1 MDMSEDFIFGKNTI
15 IEALNNYRER
25 INKILI
31 SKNINS
37 DVKIKEIIDLAK
49 INKIAFQF
57 VPKEKFLKYKEFNH
71 QGVVAFVA
79 PIDYKEIDDLLDVQE
94 GNYKKVVILDGV
106 EDPHNIGAII
116 RTTVCAGFDAII
128 IPQHRGAL
136 INSTVEKT
144 SVGAVNNIDI
154 IKVNSLLDAVK
165 KLKDNNYWVI
175 AADAQGKDN
184 YFQVDYK
191 DMNLALIMGAEHA
204 GVSKTLLKQSDF
216 VVKIPMLNKFNSLN
230 VSVSAGILIYEIVK
244 QCMPK

>member
-1 MDMSEDFIFGKNTI
+1 MNMSEDFIFGKNTI

-116 RTTVCAGFDAII
+116 RTTVCADFDAII

>member
-1 MDMSEDFIFGKNTI
+1 MTEDIIFGKNTI
-15 IEALNNYRER
+15 IEALNNYKER

-37 DVKIKEIIDLAK
+37 DVKIKEILDLAK
-49 INKIAFQF
+49 LNKISFQF

-71 QGVVAFVA
+71 QGIVAFVA
-79 PIDYKEIDDLLDVQE
+79 PIEYKDIDELLNIKE
-94 GNYKKVVILDGV
+94 GLYKRVVMLDGV

-116 RTTVCAGFDAII
+116 RTAVCAGFDAII

-175 AADAQGKDN
+175 AADAHGKDN

-191 DMNLALIMGAEHA
+191 DTNIVLIMGAEHA

-216 VVKIPMLNKFNSLN
+216 IVKIPMLNKFNSLN

>member
-1 MDMSEDFIFGKNTI
+1 MTEDFIFGKNTI
-15 IEALNNYRER
+15 IEALNNYKER

-37 DVKIKEIIDLAK
+37 DVKVKEILDLAK
-49 INKIAFQF
+49 VNKIAFQF
-57 VPKEKFLKYKEFNH
+57 VPKEKFIKYKDFNH
-71 QGVVAFVA
+71 QGIVAFVS
-79 PIDYKEIDDLLDVQE
+79 PIEYKEIDDLLQINDGE
-94 GNYKKVVILDGV
+94 YKKVIILDGV

-116 RTTVCAGFDAII
+116 RTAVCAGFDAII

-154 IKVNSLLDAVK
+154 VKVNSLLDAVK

-175 AADAQGKDN
+175 AADAHGKDN

-191 DMNLALIMGAEHA
+191 DMNLVLIMGAEHA

-216 VVKIPMLNKFNSLN
+216 IVKIPMLNKFNSLN

>member
-1 MDMSEDFIFGKNTI
+1 MTEDFIFGKNTI
-15 IEALNNYRER
+15 IEALNNYKER

-37 DVKIKEIIDLAK
+37 DVKVKEILDLAK
-49 INKIAFQF
+49 VNKIAFQF
-57 VPKEKFLKYKEFNH
+57 VPKEKFIKYKDFNH
-71 QGVVAFVA
+71 QGIVAFVS
-79 PIDYKEIDDLLDVQE
+79 PIEYKEIDDLLQTNDGE
-94 GNYKKVVILDGV
+94 YKKVIMLDGV

-116 RTTVCAGFDAII
+116 RTAVCAGFDAII

-154 IKVNSLLDAVK
+154 VKVNSLLDAVK

-175 AADAQGKDN
+175 AADAHGKDN

-191 DMNLALIMGAEHA
+191 DMNLVLIMGAEHA

-216 VVKIPMLNKFNSLN
+216 IVKIPMLNKFNSLN